1 MLTQPTGIDS
11 GQRSRKLLRLM
22 FYRGLFLLLQL
33 FLIAIMIV
41 PALTSSAGP
50 WWLDNLAGL
59 QWQWGILA
67 MLSVVAG
74 LRFLPAIALCL
85 LPVYTILLLAN
96 FAGLYVPTEPANKSS
111 ADFSIA
117 QLNLRYDN
125 PHAMAVFSALLEANH
140 DLIIIQEVSD
150 RQVALLESLRHRYP
164 YAMGSMSVS
173 GHSPGH
179 VLLSK
184 WPLRKRRIHNLGYAD
199 GSVIDAEF
207 VPGDQGPAVRILALH
222 PAAPR
227 TRVFWQLRNSTLAFI
242 AREVGSSQLPRQV
255 VVGDLNATPWSAA
268 FRQLLRDGDLSG
280 SGNGD
285 GYLPTWSWFNSTPV
299 LGLLTSAY
307 IDHCLVTSGLVVSD
321 KHSRIVAGS
330 DHRLVVTRL
339 QLD

>member
-1 MLTQPTGIDS
+1 MLMQPTGLDT
-11 GQRSRKLLRLM
+11 GQRSRKLILLM
-22 FYRGLFLLLQL
+22 FYRGLFLLLQV
-33 FLIAIMIV
+33 FLIAVMIA
-41 PALTSSAGP
+41 PILTNSASP
-50 WWLDNLAGL
+50 WWFDNLLGL

-67 MLSVVAG
+67 MLSFVAG
-74 LRFLPAIALCL
+74 LRFLPAITLWL
-85 LPVYTILLLAN
+85 LPVYAILLLVN
-96 FAGLYVPTEPANKSS
+96 FAELYVPTELTNQSS
-111 ADFSIA
+111 TDFSIA
-117 QLNLRYDN
+117 QLNMRYDN
-125 PHAMAVFSALLEANH
+125 PNAMAIFSGLLEANH

-150 RQVALLESLRHRYP
+150 RQAALLESLRHRYP

-173 GHSPGH
+173 SHSPGH

-199 GSVIDAEF
+199 GSVIDTEF
-207 VPGDQGPAVRILALH
+207 VPGGQGPAVRILALH

-227 TRVFWQLRNSTLAFI
+227 TRALWQLRNSTFAFI
-242 AREVGSSQLPRQV
+242 AREVGRSQLSRQV

-268 FRQLLRDGDLSG
+268 FRQLLRDAEI

-285 GYLPTWSWFNSTPV
+285 GYLPTWSWFNRLPV

-321 KHSRIVAGS
+321 KHSRIVPGS

>member
-1 MLTQPTGIDS
+1 MIH
-11 GQRSRKLLRLM
+11 
-22 FYRGLFLLLQL
+22 RGLFLLLQF
-33 FLIAIMIV
+33 FLIAAMV
-41 PALTSSAGP
+41 TPTLPASIAP
-50 WWLDNLAGL
+50 WWFDNLTGL

-74 LRFLPAIALCL
+74 WRFLPAITRWL
-85 LPVYTILLLAN
+85 LPIYAILLLLN
-96 FAGLYVPTEPANKSS
+96 FAGLYVPNGSANRSS
-111 ADFSIA
+111 TDFTIA

-125 PHAMAVFSALLEANH
+125 PHAMAVFSDLLEADH
-140 DLIIIQEVSD
+140 DLVIIQEVSD
-150 RQVALLESLRHRYP
+150 RQVTLLESLRQRYP

-173 GHSPGH
+173 SHSPGH

-184 WPLRKRRIHNLGYAD
+184 WPLHERRIHNLGYAD

-207 VPGDQGPAVRILALH
+207 ALGDQGPPIRILALH

-227 TRVFWQLRNSTLAFI
+227 TRALWQMRNSTLAFI
-242 AREVGSSQLPRQV
+242 AREVGDSRLSRQV

-268 FRQLLRDGDLSG
+268 FRQLLHDGGLSG

-285 GYLPTWSWFNSTPV
+285 GYLPTWSSFNSIPV
-299 LGLLTSAY
+299 LRLLTSAY

-321 KHSRIVAGS
+321 KQSRIVPGS

-339 QLD
+339 RLD